1 MKTGRCKD
9 YGHVLSL
16 SKQSNQ
22 ACLSITLKAGTQMG
36 LMKVDDLTFRII
48 ASCWHRPPLY
58 LKQRAVRGFKPQP
71 LAGKRMPQ
79 LLSLC
84 RLLHSG
90 DIVNSV
96 PNRSTSLGLKPCA
109 FLLE

>member
-9 YGHVLSL
+9 HGHVLSL
-16 SKQSNQ
+16 SKQSNL

-84 RLLHSG
+84 RLLHGG
-90 DIVNSV
+90 DTVISIADK
-96 PNRSTSLGLKPCA
+96 STPVGFGS
-109 FLLE
+109 